1 MKYLLDTCAISE
13 FVKTVID
20 EGLKH
25 FVSAVSNENLFL
37 STMTIAE
44 LHRGVIRMVD
54 SKRKSDLTIWLG
66 ELEEA
71 FENRILPFEFNSAIH
86 WAKINSQA
94 ESKGQKL
101 SAFDSIIAS
110 VASSNDLVLI
120 TRNTKDFAS
129 ANIEIINP
137 WSTQHN

>member
-13 FVKTVID
+13 FVKPVID
-20 EGLKH
+20 EGLKK
-25 FVSAVSNENLFL
+25 FVSAVSNDNLFL
-37 STMTIAE
+37 STMTIGE
-44 LHRGVIRMVD
+44 LHKGVIRMAD
-54 SKRKSDLTIWLG
+54 STRKSELTIWLG

-71 FENRILPFEFNSAIH
+71 FENRILPFDFNSAIH
-86 WAKINSQA
+86 WAKINAHA
-94 ESKGQKL
+94 ESKGQKM

-120 TRNTKDFAS
+120 TRNTKDFVN

-137 WSTQHN
+137 WSAQHN